1 MKYEVIIYWSAD
13 DGAFIAEVP
22 ELLGC
27 MADGG
32 TPAAALRAAQRVMKE
47 WTEVAKK
54 LERPIPK
61 PRGRLM
67 YA

>member
-1 MKYEVIIYWSAD
+1 
-13 DGAFIAEVP
+13 
-22 ELLGC
+22 

-32 TPAAALRAAQRVMKE
+32 TPAAALKAAQRVMKE
-47 WTEVAKK
+47 WIEVAKK
-54 LERPIPK
+54 LKRPIPR